1 MRTVREIVEADEKV
15 APPSSSSP
23 APPPLLEIKWVDIIS
38 DSSWTPPEEVEC
50 PEFVT
55 VGWLAYEDDLVLKIA
70 DTLDSE
76 GACWGVTAFPK
87 GVILSVKHIKT

>member
-1 MRTVREIVEADEKV
+1 MEDSEEV
-15 APPSSSSP
+15 APPQKVLPS
-23 APPPLLEIKWVDIIS
+23 APPLIKINWVDIIS

-55 VGWLAYEDDLVLKIA
+55 VGYLAYEDDLVLKIA

-87 GVILSVKHIKT
+87 GVILSVKYLKT